1 MTIVVFLIL
10 SPILPITI
18 ILKII
23 FKNLSNLKCEKW
35 YIVFFKITPQNSDCD
50 HYYASINLGLT
61 VWPTTV
67 ITKHLIFFSE

>member
-1 MTIVVFLIL
+1 MTIVVFFIL

-18 ILKII
+18 LKRIS
-23 FKNLSNLKCEKW
+23 KNLSNLKCEKW
-35 YIVFFKITPQNSDCD
+35 YMIFLKITPQNSDRD

-67 ITKHLIFFSE
+67 IIKHLIFFSE